1 MKLLKKCAMPALK
14 DNFKTGDKIYVTT
27 EHFDGRG
34 GYDKITNLY
43 IIQKVN
49 RVTLH
54 VLNERGDTFVM
65 NPNENGTQI
74 TFAKH

>member
-1 MKLLKKCAMPALK
+1 MPALK
-14 DNFKTGDKIYVTT
+14 DNFKAGDKIYVTT
-27 EHFDGRG
+27 SHFDGRG

-49 RVTLH
+49 HVTLH
-54 VLNERGDTFVM
+54 VLNQDGDTYVM

>member
-1 MKLLKKCAMPALK
+1 MPALK
-14 DNFKTGDKIYVTT
+14 DNFKTGDKIYVTSYD
-27 EHFDGRG
+27 FDGRTSF
-34 GYDKITNLY
+34 KKTILY

-54 VLNERGDTFVM
+54 VVDERGDVHVM
-65 NPNENGTQI
+65 NPLEDGVKI